1 MSCRPSCPYLYRQG
15 CLKRTLSYTRSMDL
29 TRNLKKKGVHF

>member
-15 CLKRTLSYTRSMDL
+15 CLKRTLSIQGSWTKRE
-29 TRNLKKKGVHF
+29 K